1 MYVSL
6 ELARSI
12 ALWASMV
19 TDAGGD
25 VVQAADRA
33 RLQLS
38 RAGRHIG
45 KEAIQLHGG
54 IGMTAEYSVGHYTSR
69 LTAIDHLL
77 GDGDWALS
85 RLAASVGSYETV
97 DPLGAPYA

>member
-1 MYVSL
+1 VQ
-6 ELARSI
+6 
-12 ALWASMV
+12 
-19 TDAGGD
+19 DAGGD

-33 RLQLS
+33 RLQAS

-54 IGMTAEYSVGHYTSR
+54 IGMTAEYKVGHYTSR

-77 GDGDWALS
+77 GDGDWALA
-85 RLAASVGSYETV
+85 RLAEKVGSYETV
-97 DPLGAPYA
+97 DPLGAPYNS